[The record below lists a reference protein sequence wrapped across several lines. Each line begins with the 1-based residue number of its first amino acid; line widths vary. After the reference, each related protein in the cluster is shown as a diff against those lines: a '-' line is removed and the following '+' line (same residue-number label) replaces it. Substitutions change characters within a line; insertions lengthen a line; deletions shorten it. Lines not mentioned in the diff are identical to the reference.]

1 MQIYLDKI
9 TQANQ
14 RLLQTVE
21 QLSEEQAQTKYANS
35 EWSILEI
42 LEHCFISELAILKVF
57 QEIGT
62 VDNAPIS
69 NVSHEKV
76 TAIMQNRENKI
87 KAPDIAKPKGR
98 FKTLAEG
105 IAAIQ
110 RKRAE
115 ITDLATKINWQD
127 GAIFPHPILGNLT
140 KADWL
145 HFGFAHTERHLEQ
158 IDAYLATK

>member
-1 MQIYLDKI
+1 MQAYLEKI
-9 TQANQ
+9 SQANEK
-14 RLLQTVE
+14 LLQTVG
-21 QLSEEQAQTKYANS
+21 QLTEEQVHAKYANS
-35 EWSILEI
+35 EWTILEI

-69 NVSHEKV
+69 NINHEKV
-76 TAIMQNRENKI
+76 TAIMQNRANKI
-87 KAPDIAKPKGR
+87 NAPEIVKPKGR

-115 ITDLATKINWQD
+115 IADLATKINWQD
-127 GAIFPHPILGNLT
+127 GATFPHPVMGNLT

-145 HFGFAHTERHLEQ
+145 HFGFAHTARHLEQ
-158 IDAYLATK
+158 INEYVGKK

>member
-1 MQIYLDKI
+1 MQSYLDKI

-21 QLSEEQAQTKYANS
+21 QLTEEQAQTKYANS
-35 EWSILEI
+35 EWSVLEI
-42 LEHCFISELAILKVF
+42 IEHCFIAELAILKVF
-57 QEIGT
+57 QETST
-62 VDNAPIS
+62 VDNAPIT
-69 NVSHEKV
+69 NISHEKV
-76 TAIMQNRENKI
+76 TAIMQNREKKI
-87 KAPDIAKPKGR
+87 KAPEIVMPKGR

-115 ITDLATKINWQD
+115 MADLVTKINWQD
-127 GAIFPHPILGNLT
+127 GATFPHPVLGNLT

-145 HFGFAHTERHLEQ
+145 HFAFAHTERHLEQ
-158 IDAYLATK
+158 IDTYLATK